1 MLGRVMD
8 DDRVAGMRR
17 GFAARR
23 VLMPSSGVESWTV
36 VGPDARPVA
45 LVDEF
50 LAWLTGIERSPNT
63 VEAYARDLGLFWSFL
78 AERGVAWDRVSVA
91 ELGEFAAWARR
102 PAANVVVISE
112 QAAKR
117 SASTVNRMLTAVVS
131 FYEFQ
136 GRRGNSLARDL
147 VVQTRGGRGGY
158 KPFLHG
164 IARGRPRG
172 RAVRLAQRQRLP
184 RTLSL
189 EQVAAVID
197 CQQRLRDRFLFA
209 LLASTGMR
217 VGQALGL
224 RHEDVVSWER
234 RIEIVPREGGR
245 SRARSKR
252 GARGS
257 VPVPG
262 ELIRLWSDYMHE
274 EYGELESD
282 FVFVNLWGG
291 EIGRPLSYASVNE
304 LVMRTRR
311 ALGFHFTAHQLRHT
325 YATLAYRGGVALE
338 VIGAVLTHSSPH
350 STLIYTHLTAEDL
363 RRALAERGVL
373 DRVADLLR

>member
-1 MLGRVMD
+1 MGCVMD
-8 DDRVAGMRR
+8 DADVDGIRR
-17 GFAARR
+17 GFVARR
-23 VLMPSSGVESWTV
+23 VRMPSSGVESWTV
-36 VGPDARPVA
+36 VGPGGRTVG

-63 VEAYARDLGLFWSFL
+63 VEAYARDLALFWSFL
-78 AERGVAWDRVSVA
+78 AGRGVAWDRVSVA

-102 PAANVVVISE
+102 PAENVVVISE
-112 QAAKR
+112 LAAKR
-117 SASTVNRMLTAVVS
+117 SARTVNRMLTAVMA

-136 GRRGNSLARDL
+136 GRRGSSLARDL
-147 VVQTRGGRGGY
+147 VVRTRGGRGGY

-164 IARGRPRG
+164 IAAARPRG
-172 RAVRLAQRQRLP
+172 RAVRLPERQRLP

-189 EQVAAVID
+189 ERVAAVID

-234 RIEIVPREGGR
+234 RIEIVPREDDL
-245 SRARSKR
+245 SRARSKG

-274 EYGELESD
+274 EYGALESD

-291 EIGRPLSYASVNE
+291 ERGRPLSYAAVNE
-304 LVMRTRR
+304 LVMRTRGQV
-311 ALGFHFTAHQLRHT
+311 GFHFTAHMLRHT
-325 YATLAYRGGVALE
+325 FATLAYRDGVALE
-338 VIGAVLTHSSPH
+338 VIGAVLTHRSRS

-363 RRALAERGVL
+363 RAVLAERGVL
-373 DRVADLLR
+373 DRVADLLT